1 MFAIISLDE
10 QHGKS
15 PNIKSPEKT
24 PKIKNKAKRRPDS
37 PPQALGIEKKFWT
50 M

>member
-10 QHGKS
+10 QHEKS
-15 PNIKSPEKT
+15 PNIKSPEKKT

-37 PPQALGIEKKFWT
+37 PPQQ
-50 M
+50 